1 MKDHRF
7 TDPIVRLCKTD
18 FHRTVGSTPVAVD
31 NRAALLKGARQCLEQ
46 IGYAR
51 TTARDIASAAGV
63 SLGAI
68 GYHFG
73 SKEELL
79 TEAIAD
85 SVRDW
90 IDRFEMLVVQVDAEG
105 SDVVVRGAI
114 TEFFGH
120 METSRPLLMAFMEAL
135 VQAEHSSRLRDQL
148 ADQYR
153 QFKGSAVQMLNATL
167 GPVLAGAGLDPYVVS
182 SLLLALGDGLIIQ
195 FLVDPESAPKAADIL
210 AIYESLTGTGGAA
223 TA

>member
-1 MKDHRF
+1 M
-7 TDPIVRLCKTD
+7 P
-18 FHRTVGSTPVAVD
+18 VD

-79 TEAIAD
+79 TEAIAE

-90 IDRFEMLVVQVDAEG
+90 IDRFALLTVQVDDEG
-105 SDVVVRGAI
+105 ADMVVRGAI
-114 TEFFGH
+114 IEFYRH
-120 METSRPLLMAFMEAL
+120 MESSRPLLVAFMEAL
-135 VQAEHSSRLRDQL
+135 VQAEHSSRLREQL

-153 QFKGSAVQMLNATL
+153 QFRNSATSMLTATL
-167 GPVLAGAGLDPYVVS
+167 GPVLNGAGLDPRTVS
-182 SLLLALGDGLIIQ
+182 SLLLALGDGLIMQ
-195 FLVDPESAPKAADIL
+195 FLVDPDDAPGAEEIVSV
-210 AIYESLTGTGGAA
+210 YETLTGGAGLP
-223 TA
+223 